1 MNRPVGRFT
10 GGHFWLCAV
19 NLRRKTRAATV
30 AQVNLPAQFSPKHIP
45 PRARTTLRHNY
56 LSFIEDTAL
65 TLGVM
70 APTGTCGIV
79 LPLLIAKGGNAT
91 WLIFLL
97 TLVAFSLIMYSV
109 HRFSA
114 QCASAGSLADFAA
127 AGLGRTA
134 CVVTGWA
141 YVAAMAFGAA
151 GTAPSSAYYADLFFR
166 QVTGAPES
174 FLRAA
179 GITMIVVIVAWII
192 AHRDI
197 KLSTEV
203 MLAIELAS
211 LAVIIVIIALAVRH
225 NSAWLDRPQLHLEGA
240 KLSGFQFAMVFGF
253 MTLAG
258 FESVTTLGEEA
269 SHARRTIPRVIVSC
283 LIPVGILY
291 LVMIYCLTA
300 LARKN
305 GLALEQLNAPFDSI
319 ARSMNL
325 TGFGYVSSIGIA
337 LSYFACTLGSLNAGA
352 RILYYFAQNGL
363 FTPSFGSAHPVNKT
377 PHRAIALI
385 AVIAIACPVALLLA
399 KVLLPDCINYLTQLA
414 SFGFIASYFL
424 VCLAMPF
431 FLLRRKILRRVDV
444 AVSAVALL
452 MLAVVLALS
461 VFPVP
466 AAPWRYL
473 PYLFLAAVLTGI
485 AVSALYSR
493 SSDPQPASDASDTSI

>member
-1 MNRPVGRFT
+1 MRCGAIICIAAREASR
-10 GGHFWLCAV
+10 GLSARAA
-19 NLRRKTRAATV
+19 NLRQKTPTATV
-30 AQVNLPAQFSPKHIP
+30 AHVSPPAQPSPQDIP
-45 PRARTTLRHNY
+45 LRARPTLRHNY

-79 LPLLIAKGGNAT
+79 LPLLIARGGNAT

-127 AGLGRTA
+127 AGLGRGA

-166 QVTGAPES
+166 QITGAPAS

-179 GITMIVVIVAWII
+179 GITVAVVIAAWII

-203 MLAIELAS
+203 MLPIELIS
-211 LAVIIVIIALAVRH
+211 LAVIMVIVALAMRH
-225 NSAWLDRPQLHLEGA
+225 NSAWLDGPQLHLEGA

-269 SHARRTIPRVIVSC
+269 AHARRTIPRVIVSC

-305 GLALEQLNAPFDSI
+305 GLALEQLNAPFDAI

-325 TGFGYVSSIGIA
+325 PSFGYFSSIGIA

-352 RILYYFAQNGL
+352 RILYYLAQNRL
-363 FTPSFGSAHPVNKT
+363 FAPSFGSAHPVNKT

-399 KVLLPDCINYLTQLA
+399 RVLLPDCINYITQLA
-414 SFGFIASYFL
+414 SFGFIGSYFL

-431 FLLRRKILRRVDV
+431 FLIRRKILRRLDV
-444 AVSAVALL
+444 AVSAAALPI
-452 MLAVVLALS
+452 LAVVLALS

-473 PYLFLAAVLTGI
+473 PYLFLVAVLTGI
-485 AVSALYSR
+485 AISLLYSR
-493 SSDPQPASDASDTSI
+493 GSKSNSEIA

>member
-1 MNRPVGRFT
+1 MQCTLRIMRKFSAR
-10 GGHFWLCAV
+10 AV
-19 NLRRKTRAATV
+19 NLRQKTPAATV
-30 AQVNLPAQFSPKHIP
+30 AHVTLPAQSAATDSSAR
-45 PRARTTLRHNY
+45 PRLSLRHNY

-70 APTGTCGIV
+70 APTGTCGII

-91 WLIFLL
+91 WLFFLL
-97 TLVAFSLIMYSV
+97 TLVAFSLITYSV

-127 AGLGRTA
+127 AGLGRGA
-134 CVVTGWA
+134 CIVTGWA

-151 GTAPSSAYYADLFFR
+151 GTAPSSAYYADLFYR
-166 QVTGAPES
+166 QITGAPAS
-174 FLRAA
+174 FVRAA
-179 GITMIVVIVAWII
+179 GITAIVVICAWII

-203 MLAIELAS
+203 MLAIELSS
-211 LAVIIVIIALAVRH
+211 LAVIIVIIALAMRH

-305 GLALEQLNAPFDSI
+305 GLALEQLNAPFDAI

-325 TGFGYVSSIGIA
+325 PRFGYFSSLAMA

-352 RILYYFAQNGL
+352 RILYYLAQNRL
-363 FTPSFGSAHPVNKT
+363 FAPSFGSAHPVNKT

-414 SFGFIASYFL
+414 SFGFIGSYFL

-431 FLLRRKILRRVDV
+431 FLLRRKILRRLDV
-444 AVSAVALL
+444 AVSVAALL
-452 MLAVVLALS
+452 ILAVVLALS

-473 PYLFLAAVLTGI
+473 PYLFLAAALIGI
-485 AVSALYSR
+485 AVSVRYARRAKSNAGI
-493 SSDPQPASDASDTSI
+493 S

>member
-1 MNRPVGRFT
+1 MS
-10 GGHFWLCAV
+10 
-19 NLRRKTRAATV
+19 
-30 AQVNLPAQFSPKHIP
+30 LPAQSSAKDTP
-45 PRARTTLRHNY
+45 ARDRPTLRHNY
-56 LSFIEDTAL
+56 LSFLEDTAL
-65 TLGVM
+65 TLGIM

-97 TLVAFSLIMYSV
+97 TLVAFSLITYCV

-114 QCASAGSLADFAA
+114 ERASAGSLADFAS
-127 AGLGRTA
+127 AGLGRGA
-134 CVVTGWA
+134 CIVTGWA

-151 GTAPSSAYYADLFFR
+151 GTAPSAAYYADLFYR
-166 QVTGAPES
+166 QITGAPAS
-174 FLRAA
+174 FVRAA
-179 GITMIVVIVAWII
+179 AITAIVVLAAWII

-203 MLAIELAS
+203 MLAIELS
-211 LAVIIVIIALAVRH
+211 SVAVIILIVTLAMRH
-225 NSAWLDRPQLHLEGA
+225 NSAWLDRPQLHLDGA
-240 KLSGFQFAMVFGF
+240 KLSSFQFAMVFGF

-269 SHARRTIPRVIVSC
+269 SRARRTIPRVIVSC
-283 LIPVGILY
+283 LVPVGILY
-291 LVMIYCLTA
+291 LVMIYCLAA

-305 GLALEQLNAPFDSI
+305 GLALDQLNAPFDAI

-325 TGFGYVSSIGIA
+325 ASFGYLSSIGIA

-352 RILYYFAQNGL
+352 RILYYLAQNSL
-363 FTPSFGSAHPVNKT
+363 FAPSFGSAHPVNKT

-385 AVIAIACPVALLLA
+385 SIIAIACPTVLLLGR
-399 KVLLPDCINYLTQLA
+399 VLLPDCINYLTQLA
-414 SFGFIASYFL
+414 SYGFIGSYFL

-431 FLLRRKILRRVDV
+431 FLLRRKILRGLDV
-444 AVSAVALL
+444 AVSAFALL
-452 MLAVVLALS
+452 ILAAVLALT

-485 AVSALYSR
+485 AFSLAYSR
-493 SSDPQPASDASDTSI
+493 ALNKT

>member
-1 MNRPVGRFT
+1 MQCSRSNILNFSV
-10 GGHFWLCAV
+10 
-19 NLRRKTRAATV
+19 RAANLHQETRTATV
-30 AQVNLPAQFSPKHIP
+30 THVSLPAQSSSVDTP
-45 PRARTTLRHNY
+45 ARSRSTLRHNY

-97 TLVAFSLIMYSV
+97 TLVAFSLITYSV

-114 QCASAGSLADFAA
+114 QCASAGSLAEFAS
-127 AGLGRTA
+127 AGLGRGA
-134 CVVTGWA
+134 CMVTGWA

-166 QVTGAPES
+166 QITGAPAS

-179 GITMIVVIVAWII
+179 AITAIVVIVAWII
-192 AHRDI
+192 AYRDI

-203 MLAIELAS
+203 MLAIELSS
-211 LAVIIVIIALAVRH
+211 LAVIIVIIALAMRH
-225 NSAWLDRPQLHLEGA
+225 DSAWLDRPQLHLDGA

-269 SHARRTIPRVIVSC
+269 THARRTIPRVIVSC

-305 GLALEQLNAPFDSI
+305 GLALDQLNAPFDSI

-325 TGFGYVSSIGIA
+325 ASFGYVSSIGIA

-352 RILYYFAQNGL
+352 RILYYLAQNRL
-363 FTPSFGSAHPVNKT
+363 FVPSFGSAHPVNKT

-385 AVIAIACPVALLLA
+385 AVIAIACPATLLLS

-414 SFGFIASYFL
+414 SYGFIGAYFL

-431 FLLRRKILRRVDV
+431 FLLRRKILRRLDL
-444 AVSAVALL
+444 ALSAAALL
-452 MLAVVLALS
+452 ILAAVLALS

-473 PYLFLAAVLTGI
+473 PYLFLAALLIGI
-485 AVSALYSR
+485 AVSISYARNLK
-493 SSDPQPASDASDTSI
+493 PNAEIE

>member
-1 MNRPVGRFT
+1 MQSTPRIMRKFSAVS
-10 GGHFWLCAV
+10 V
-19 NLRRKTRAATV
+19 NLRQKTPTATV
-30 AQVNLPAQFSPKHIP
+30 AYVTLSAQSAVTDSSAR
-45 PRARTTLRHNY
+45 PRPTLRHNY

-97 TLVAFSLIMYSV
+97 TLVAFSLITYSV

-127 AGLGRTA
+127 AGLGRGA
-134 CVVTGWA
+134 CMVTGWA

-151 GTAPSSAYYADLFFR
+151 GTAPSSAYYADLFYR
-166 QVTGAPES
+166 QITGAPAS
-174 FLRAA
+174 FVRAA
-179 GITMIVVIVAWII
+179 GITAIVVICAWII

-197 KLSTEV
+197 KLSAEV
-203 MLAIELAS
+203 MLAIELSS
-211 LAVIIVIIALAVRH
+211 LAVIIFIIALAMRH
-225 NSAWLDRPQLHLEGA
+225 NSTWLDRPQLHLDGA

-305 GLALEQLNAPFDSI
+305 GLALDQLNAPFDSI
-319 ARSMNL
+319 ARSMN
-325 TGFGYVSSIGIA
+325 FASVGYVSSVGIA

-352 RILYYFAQNGL
+352 RILYYLAQNGL
-363 FTPSFGSAHPVNKT
+363 FVPSFGAAHQVNKT

-385 AVIAIACPVALLLA
+385 SIVAIACPAALLLS

-414 SFGFIASYFL
+414 SYGFIGAYFL
-424 VCLAMPF
+424 VCLALPF
-431 FLLRRKILRRVDV
+431 FLLRRKILRRLDV
-444 AVSAVALL
+444 AVSAAALL
-452 MLAVVLALS
+452 ILAAVLALS

-473 PYLFLAAVLTGI
+473 PYLFLAAVFMGI
-485 AVSALYSR
+485 VVSLRYAR
-493 SSDPQPASDASDTSI
+493 SGKSNAEIP

>member
-1 MNRPVGRFT
+1 MPHANHPEVFGPQRELRP
-10 GGHFWLCAV
+10 
-19 NLRRKTRAATV
+19 KTRAATV
-30 AQVNLPAQFSPKHIP
+30 AHVSLPPQSLPKDVP
-45 PRARTTLRHNY
+45 PSVRTTLRHNY

-79 LPLLIAKGGNAT
+79 LPLLIAKGGNTT

-114 QCASAGSLADFAA
+114 QCASAGSLSDFAA

-134 CVVTGWA
+134 CVITGWA

-151 GTAPSSAYYADLFFR
+151 GTAPSSAYYADLFYR
-166 QVTGAPES
+166 QVTGASAS

-179 GITMIVVIVAWII
+179 AITAIVVIAAWII

-197 KLSTEV
+197 KLSTKV
-203 MLAIELAS
+203 MLAIELS
-211 LAVIIVIIALAVRH
+211 SVAVIIVIVALAMRH
-225 NSAWLDRPQLHLEGA
+225 NSAWLDRPQFHLEGA

-258 FESVTTLGEEA
+258 FESVTTLGEET

-305 GLALEQLNAPFDSI
+305 GLALDQLNAPFDSI

-325 TGFGYVSSIGIA
+325 ASFGYVSSIGIA

-352 RILYYFAQNGL
+352 RILYYLAQNRL
-363 FTPSFGSAHPVNKT
+363 FAPSFGWAHPVNKT

-385 AVIAIACPVALLLA
+385 AVIAIACPVALLFA
-399 KVLLPDCINYLTQLA
+399 RVLLPDCINYITQLA
-414 SFGFIASYFL
+414 SLGFIASYFL

-431 FLLRRKILRRVDV
+431 FLLRRKILRGLDV
-444 AVSAVALL
+444 AVSVAALL
-452 MLAVVLALS
+452 ILAIVLALS

-485 AVSALYSR
+485 GISAFYSR
-493 SSDPQPASDASDTSI
+493 HSNSNDEIA

>member
-1 MNRPVGRFT
+1 MS
-10 GGHFWLCAV
+10 
-19 NLRRKTRAATV
+19 
-30 AQVNLPAQFSPKHIP
+30 LPAQSPPKDVL
-45 PRARTTLRHNY
+45 PRECTTLRHNY
-56 LSFIEDTAL
+56 LSFVEDTAL

-134 CVVTGWA
+134 CVVTGWV

-151 GTAPSSAYYADLFFR
+151 GTAPSSAYYADLFYR
-166 QVTGAPES
+166 QVTGAPAS

-179 GITMIVVIVAWII
+179 GITAIVVIVSWVI

-203 MLAIELAS
+203 MLMIELSS
-211 LAVIIVIIALAVRH
+211 LAVIIIIIALAMHH
-225 NSAWLDRPQLHLEGA
+225 NSAWLDRAQLHLEGA
-240 KLSGFQFAMVFGF
+240 QLSGFQFAMVFGF

-305 GLALEQLNAPFDSI
+305 GLALDQLNAPFDFI

-325 TGFGYVSSIGIA
+325 PSFGYVSSIGIA

-352 RILYYFAQNGL
+352 RILYYLAQNRL
-363 FTPSFGSAHPVNKT
+363 FAPSFGSAHPVNKT

-385 AVIAIACPVALLLA
+385 AIIAIACPAALLLA

-414 SFGFIASYFL
+414 SYGFIGSYFL

-431 FLLRRKILRRVDV
+431 FLLRRKILRRLDV
-444 AVSAVALL
+444 AVSAAALL
-452 MLAVVLALS
+452 ILAAVLALS

-473 PYLFLAAVLTGI
+473 PYAFLAAVVTGI
-485 AVSALYSR
+485 A
-493 SSDPQPASDASDTSI
+493 ASIWYARETKLDTDIS

>member
-1 MNRPVGRFT
+1 MQCTARIIGNFLVSS
-10 GGHFWLCAV
+10 A
-19 NLRRKTRAATV
+19 NLRQKTPTATV
-30 AQVNLPAQFSPKHIP
+30 AHVSLPAQPEPTDAPVRASP
-45 PRARTTLRHNY
+45 TLRHNY

-91 WLIFLL
+91 WLIFLV
-97 TLVAFSLIMYSV
+97 TLVAFSLITYSV
-109 HRFSA
+109 HRFSG
-114 QCASAGSLADFAA
+114 QCASAGSLAEFAA
-127 AGLGRTA
+127 AGLGRGA
-134 CVVTGWA
+134 CIVTGWA

-166 QVTGAPES
+166 QITGAPAS
-174 FLRAA
+174 FLRPAA
-179 GITMIVVIVAWII
+179 FTAIVVIVAWII
-192 AHRDI
+192 AYRDI

-203 MLAIELAS
+203 MLAIELS
-211 LAVIIVIIALAVRH
+211 SVAVIIVIIALAMRH
-225 NSAWLDRPQLHLEGA
+225 DSAWIDRRQLHLEAA

-269 SHARRTIPRVIVSC
+269 SHARRTIPHVIVSC

-305 GLALEQLNAPFDSI
+305 GLVLDQLNAPFDSV

-325 TGFGYVSSIGIA
+325 AGLGYVSSIGIA

-352 RILYYFAQNGL
+352 RILYYLARNRLFA
-363 FTPSFGSAHPVNKT
+363 PSFGSAHPVNKT
-377 PHRAIALI
+377 PHRAIALV
-385 AVIAIACPVALLLA
+385 AVIAFACPAALLLS

-414 SFGFIASYFL
+414 SYGFIGAYFL

-431 FLLRRKILRRVDV
+431 FLFRRKILRGLDV
-444 AVSAVALL
+444 AVSAAALL
-452 MLAVVLALS
+452 ILAAVLALT

-473 PYLFLAAVLTGI
+473 PYLFLAAVLIGI
-485 AVSALYSR
+485 T
-493 SSDPQPASDASDTSI
+493 TSLVCARNTKPNAEITQ

>member
-1 MNRPVGRFT
+1 MS
-10 GGHFWLCAV
+10 
-19 NLRRKTRAATV
+19 
-30 AQVNLPAQFSPKHIP
+30 LPAQSSPKDVL

-56 LSFIEDTAL
+56 LSFVEDTAL
-65 TLGVM
+65 TVGVM

-134 CVVTGWA
+134 CVVTGWV

-151 GTAPSSAYYADLFFR
+151 GTAPSSAYYADLFYR
-166 QVTGAPES
+166 QVTGAPAS

-179 GITMIVVIVAWII
+179 GITAIVVIVSWVI

-203 MLAIELAS
+203 MLMIELSS
-211 LAVIIVIIALAVRH
+211 LAVIIIALAMHH
-225 NSAWLDRPQLHLEGA
+225 NSAWLDRAQLHLEGA
-240 KLSGFQFAMVFGF
+240 QLSGFQFAMVFGF

-305 GLALEQLNAPFDSI
+305 GLALDQLNAPFDSI

-325 TGFGYVSSIGIA
+325 PSFGYVSSIGIA

-352 RILYYFAQNGL
+352 RILYYLAQNRL
-363 FTPSFGSAHPVNKT
+363 FAPSFGSAHPVNKT

-385 AVIAIACPVALLLA
+385 AIIAIACPAALLLA

-414 SFGFIASYFL
+414 SYGFIGSYFL

-431 FLLRRKILRRVDV
+431 FLLRRKILRRLDV
-444 AVSAVALL
+444 AVSAAALL
-452 MLAVVLALS
+452 ILAAVLALS

-473 PYLFLAAVLTGI
+473 PYAFLAAVVTGI
-485 AVSALYSR
+485 A
-493 SSDPQPASDASDTSI
+493 ASIWYARETKLDTDIS

>member
-1 MNRPVGRFT
+1 MQ
-10 GGHFWLCAV
+10 CAARNLRNFSV
-19 NLRRKTRAATV
+19 CAANLRRETPAATV
-30 AQVNLPAQFSPKHIP
+30 AHVSLPPNSSSTDAP
-45 PRARTTLRHNY
+45 PRSRSTLRHNY

-70 APTGTCGIV
+70 APTGTCGVV

-97 TLVAFSLIMYSV
+97 TLVAFSLIMICV
-109 HRFSA
+109 HRFSK
-114 QCASAGSLADFAA
+114 QCASAGSLAEFAA
-127 AGLGRTA
+127 EGLGRWA

-141 YVAAMAFGAA
+141 YFAAMALSAA
-151 GTAPSSAYYADLFFR
+151 GTAPSSAYYADVFYR
-166 QVTGAPES
+166 QITGAPAS

-179 GITMIVVIVAWII
+179 AITAIVVIAAWII

-203 MLAIELAS
+203 MLAIELGS
-211 LAVIIVIIALAVRH
+211 LAVIIVIIAFAMRH
-225 NSAWLDRPQLHLEGA
+225 DSAWLDRPQLHLDGA

-269 SHARRTIPRVIVSC
+269 THARSTIPKVIVSC

-305 GLALEQLNAPFDSI
+305 GLALEQLNAPFDAI
-319 ARSMNL
+319 ARSVNL
-325 TGFGYVSSIGIA
+325 SGFGYVSSIGIA
-337 LSYFACTLGSLNAGA
+337 LSYFACTLGALNAGA
-352 RILYYFAQNGL
+352 RVLYYLAQNRL
-363 FTPSFGSAHPVNKT
+363 FAPAYGSAHPLNKT

-385 AVIAIACPVALLLA
+385 AVIAIACPGGLLLA

-414 SFGFIASYFL
+414 SYGFIASYFL

-431 FLLRRKILRRVDV
+431 FLLRRKILRRLDV
-444 AVSAVALL
+444 AVSVAALL
-452 MLAVVLALS
+452 ILAAVLALT
-461 VFPVP
+461 VFPIP

-473 PYLFLAAVLTGI
+473 PYLFLGSVLTGI
-485 AVSALYSR
+485 VISLWYARNSNSSAQH
-493 SSDPQPASDASDTSI
+493 DPSEREFS

>member
-1 MNRPVGRFT
+1 
-10 GGHFWLCAV
+10 
-19 NLRRKTRAATV
+19 LRQKTPAATV
-30 AQVNLPAQFSPKHIP
+30 AHVSLPAQSGSADAAAYALP
-45 PRARTTLRHNY
+45 TLRHNY

-97 TLVAFSLIMYSV
+97 TLVAFSLITYSV

-114 QCASAGSLADFAA
+114 QCASAGSLADFAS
-127 AGLGRTA
+127 AGLGRSACLVTA
-134 CVVTGWA
+134 WA

-166 QVTGAPES
+166 QVTGAPAS

-179 GITMIVVIVAWII
+179 AFTAIVVIVAWII

-203 MLAIELAS
+203 MLAIELSS
-211 LAVIIVIIALAVRH
+211 LAVIIVIIALAMRH
-225 NSAWLDRPQLHLEGA
+225 DSAWIDRPQLHLDGA
-240 KLSGFQFAMVFGF
+240 RLPGFQFAMVFGF

-291 LVMIYCLTA
+291 LAMIYCLTA

-305 GLALEQLNAPFDSI
+305 GLALDQLNAPFDSI

-325 TGFGYVSSIGIA
+325 AGFGYVSSIGIA

-352 RILYYFAQNGL
+352 RILYYLAQNRL
-363 FTPSFGSAHPVNKT
+363 FAPSFGSAHPVNKT
-377 PHRAIALI
+377 PHRAVALI
-385 AVIAIACPVALLLA
+385 AVIAIACPAALLLS
-399 KVLLPDCINYLTQLA
+399 KVLLPDCISYLTQLA
-414 SFGFIASYFL
+414 SYGFIGSYFL

-431 FLLRRKILRRVDV
+431 YLIRRKIVRGLDV

-452 MLAVVLALS
+452 ILAAVLALT

-473 PYLFLAAVLTGI
+473 PYLFLSAVLTGI
-485 AVSALYSR
+485 AVSLLYARGTKSN
-493 SSDPQPASDASDTSI
+493 DKTH

>member
-1 MNRPVGRFT
+1 MS
-10 GGHFWLCAV
+10 
-19 NLRRKTRAATV
+19 
-30 AQVNLPAQFSPKHIP
+30 LPAQSPPKDVL
-45 PRARTTLRHNY
+45 PRERTTLRHNY
-56 LSFIEDTAL
+56 LSFVEDTAL

-134 CVVTGWA
+134 CVVTGWV

-151 GTAPSSAYYADLFFR
+151 GTAPSSAYYADLFYR
-166 QVTGAPES
+166 QVTGAPAS

-179 GITMIVVIVAWII
+179 GITAIVVIVSWVI

-203 MLAIELAS
+203 MLTIELSS
-211 LAVIIVIIALAVRH
+211 LAVIIALAMRH
-225 NSAWLDRPQLHLEGA
+225 NSAWLDRAQLHLEGA

-305 GLALEQLNAPFDSI
+305 GLALDQLNAPFDSI

-325 TGFGYVSSIGIA
+325 PSFGYVSSIGIA

-352 RILYYFAQNGL
+352 RILYYLAQNRL
-363 FTPSFGSAHPVNKT
+363 FAPSFGSAHPVNKT

-385 AVIAIACPVALLLA
+385 AIIAIACPAALLLA

-414 SFGFIASYFL
+414 SYGFISSYFL

-431 FLLRRKILRRVDV
+431 FLLRRKILRRLDV
-444 AVSAVALL
+444 AVSAAALL
-452 MLAVVLALS
+452 ILAAVLALS

-473 PYLFLAAVLTGI
+473 PYAFLAAVVTGI
-485 AVSALYSR
+485 A
-493 SSDPQPASDASDTSI
+493 ASIWYARETKLDTDIS

>member
-1 MNRPVGRFT
+1 VS
-10 GGHFWLCAV
+10 L
-19 NLRRKTRAATV
+19 L
-30 AQVNLPAQFSPKHIP
+30 AQPSPQDIP
-45 PRARTTLRHNY
+45 PLARPTLRHNY

-79 LPLLIAKGGNAT
+79 LPLLIARGGNAT

-127 AGLGRTA
+127 AGLGRGA

-166 QVTGAPES
+166 QMTGAPAS

-179 GITMIVVIVAWII
+179 AITAIVVIAAWFI

-203 MLAIELAS
+203 MLPIELIS
-211 LAVIIVIIALAVRH
+211 LAVIIVIVALAMRH
-225 NSAWLDRPQLHLEGA
+225 TSAWLDGPQLHLEGA
-240 KLSGFQFAMVFGF
+240 KLSGFQFAMAFGF
-253 MTLAG
+253 MTLSG

-269 SHARRTIPRVIVSC
+269 AHARRTIPRVIVSC

-305 GLALEQLNAPFDSI
+305 GLALEQLSAPFDSI

-325 TGFGYVSSIGIA
+325 PSFGYFSSIGIA

-352 RILYYFAQNGL
+352 RILYYLAQNRL
-363 FTPSFGSAHPVNKT
+363 FAPSFGSAHPVNKT

-399 KVLLPDCINYLTQLA
+399 KVLLPDCINYITQLA
-414 SFGFIASYFL
+414 SFGFIGSYFL

-431 FLLRRKILRRVDV
+431 FLLRRKILCPLDV
-444 AVSAVALL
+444 VVSVAALL
-452 MLAVVLALS
+452 ILAVVLALS

-473 PYLFLAAVLTGI
+473 PYLFLAAVVTGI
-485 AVSALYSR
+485 AISVLYSR
-493 SSDPQPASDASDTSI
+493 NSDPQPVPDASDTRI

>member
-1 MNRPVGRFT
+1 MR
-10 GGHFWLCAV
+10 L
-19 NLRRKTRAATV
+19 KTPAATV
-30 AQVNLPAQFSPKHIP
+30 AHVTLAAQSSSTDAPARS
-45 PRARTTLRHNY
+45 RSTLRHNY
-56 LSFIEDTAL
+56 LSFTEDTAL

-91 WLIFLL
+91 WLIFLF
-97 TLVAFSLIMYSV
+97 TLVAFSLITYSV

-114 QCASAGSLADFAA
+114 QCASAGSLADFAS
-127 AGLGRTA
+127 AGLGRGA
-134 CVVTGWA
+134 CMVTGWA

-166 QVTGAPES
+166 QITGAPAS

-179 GITMIVVIVAWII
+179 AITAIVVIAAWII

-203 MLAIELAS
+203 MLAIELSS
-211 LAVIIVIIALAVRH
+211 LAVIIVIIALAMRH
-225 NSAWLDRPQLHLEGA
+225 NSTWLDRPQLHLDGA

-253 MTLAG
+253 MTVAG

-305 GLALEQLNAPFDSI
+305 GLALDQLNAPFDAI

-325 TGFGYVSSIGIA
+325 ASFGYVSSVGIA

-352 RILYYFAQNGL
+352 RVLYYLAQNRM
-363 FTPSFGSAHPVNKT
+363 FAPSFGSAHPVNKT

-385 AVIAIACPVALLLA
+385 SLIAIACPAALLLS

-414 SFGFIASYFL
+414 SYGFIGSYFL

-431 FLLRRKILRRVDV
+431 FLLRRKILRRRDV
-444 AVSAVALL
+444 AVSAAAL
-452 MLAVVLALS
+452 MILAAVLALS

-473 PYLFLAAVLTGI
+473 PYLFLGAVLIGI
-485 AVSALYSR
+485 AVSVRYAR
-493 SSDPQPASDASDTSI
+493 SSDSNPVPDASDTRI